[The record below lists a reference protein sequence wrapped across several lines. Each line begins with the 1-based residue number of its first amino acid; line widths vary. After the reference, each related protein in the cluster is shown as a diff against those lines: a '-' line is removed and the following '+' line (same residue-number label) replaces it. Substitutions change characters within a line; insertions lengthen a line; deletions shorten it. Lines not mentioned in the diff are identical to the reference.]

1 MFNKL
6 NVNRI
11 SGDDGPDNER
21 MMIRRK
27 LISDDQVLVNDSE
40 ESEEVVPVAASYVNV
55 MVSWL
60 RSHVVVLSQLYV
72 LFEPIFIHFY

>member
-11 SGDDGPDNER
+11 SADDGPDNER

-60 RSHVVVLSQLYV
+60 RSDVVVLSQLYV

>member
-6 NVNRI
+6 NLNRI
-11 SGDDGPDNER
+11 SADDGPDNER

-60 RSHVVVLSQLYV
+60 RSDVVVLSQLYV